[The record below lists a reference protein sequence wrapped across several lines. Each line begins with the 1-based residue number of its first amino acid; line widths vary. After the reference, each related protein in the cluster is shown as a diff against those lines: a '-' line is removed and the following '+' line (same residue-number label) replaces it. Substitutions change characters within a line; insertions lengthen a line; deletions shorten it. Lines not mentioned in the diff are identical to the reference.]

1 MIFHSQDVAQFT
13 SFPFLSHT
21 MPLASTLLIRCV
33 LDAWVCWWIIIH
45 ISWMWLMSST
55 SSLKQY
61 QYPFLLLEGPKS
73 SNTSSSIKFQP
84 YFKRLRQGLMLH
96 KPYIEA
102 NCWQVTW
109 VLLSQII
116 FRTFLYNDSTSGD
129 VTLLI
134 FTLTPSIFT
143 LCLISPLLKLQMFSN
158 MMMSYVQWMM
168 WKVAKG
174 PIFSHEST
182 QVKAIIDMREMTTRT
197 CI

>member
-1 MIFHSQDVAQFT
+1 
-13 SFPFLSHT
+13 
-21 MPLASTLLIRCV
+21 
-33 LDAWVCWWIIIH
+33 
-45 ISWMWLMSST
+45 
-55 SSLKQY
+55 
-61 QYPFLLLEGPKS
+61 
-73 SNTSSSIKFQP
+73 
-84 YFKRLRQGLMLH
+84 MLH

-109 VLLSQII
+109 VLLLKII
-116 FRTFLYNDSTSGD
+116 FRTFLYNDSTYGD